1 MNIETGRPNHIEDYL
16 AQLHTGQWFGWS
28 DSKNKVYANLIIHD
42 DSKSKPTEQECTDGL
57 ATMQS
62 DFDTAKT
69 NAANK
74 KASGKQ
80 KLLDLGLSEEEV
92 KALIGV

>member
-1 MNIETGRPNHIEDYL
+1 MDYL
-16 AQLHTGQWFGWS
+16 QKALAHFNTDKHQWYGWKKDYTGDTRMS
-28 DSKNKVYANLIIHD
+28 YANIILND
-42 DSKSKPTEQECTDGL
+42 
-57 ATMQS
+57 
-62 DFDTAKT
+62 DTAT
-69 NAANK
+69 IPSEAEVNAKIQELKDAEADAITK

>member
-1 MNIETGRPNHIEDYL
+1 MDINGRPTHIEDYL
-16 AQLHTGQWFGWS
+16 VSLHTGQWFGWS

-42 DSKSKPTEQECTDGL
+42 DSKSKPSESDCTNGL

-62 DFDTAKT
+62 NFDAAQT
-69 NAANK
+69 NRTNK

-80 KLLDLGLSEEEV
+80 KLKDLGLDDDEI
-92 KALIGV
+92 KALTGA

>member
-1 MNIETGRPNHIEDYL
+1 MITIDEVKKAKIQKLKDDEANAET
-16 AQLHTGQWFGWS
+16 
-28 DSKNKVYANLIIHD
+28 
-42 DSKSKPTEQECTDGL
+42 
-57 ATMQS
+57 
-62 DFDTAKT
+62 
-69 NAANK
+69 K